1 MKQTLNEEISRI
13 KSMMNLNEDESQQM
27 AILQQ
32 ATQEFNEKAEE
43 DLTPEE
49 LQEVACADVD
59 TMEAPQEASNE
70 QKQKLEEFKVKV
82 KTSSIL

>member
-13 KSMMNLNEDESQQM
+13 KSMMNLNEDESQKM

-32 ATQEFNEKAEE
+32 VTQEFNEKAEE

-49 LQEVACADVD
+49 LQEVACVDVD
-59 TMEAPQEASNE
+59 TIEAPKEASNE
-70 QKQKLEEFKVKV
+70 
-82 KTSSIL
+82 